1 MGPLKQRA
9 SGLGQHYVPQRYL
22 RNFACAARPRFV
34 WLHDKTSGVTREVA
48 IKQAAQSRDYYTPE
62 AEKLLGH
69 VVEAPTY
76 PVIAKLTDKRP
87 IDAREQHQL
96 ALFIATMLMR
106 VPAQRRS
113 ALDKYPAKL
122 SDYAAGIRAQIEG
135 LAANRADIDPGIV
148 AERLAWLDAWAARHA
163 HEPPQEILDQ
173 IRSPWPYDTMVCAI
187 EGMTWRI
194 VESIGP
200 QYFIATDN
208 PAFHFGAYGL
218 GSKES
223 ELTFPLST
231 THALHGSWQEAEAR
245 IVHLVAKQALVRE
258 FNRRLASTA
267 DRAFYHAKA
276 PWLLPLL
283 RKETHYLSVIHWA
296 QPPRWRSR
304 PPLVASG
311 GRYGAIGG

>member
-1 MGPLKQRA
+1 V
-9 SGLGQHYVPQRYL
+9 GQHYVPQRYL
-22 RNFACAARPRFV
+22 RNFACAAKPRVV
-34 WLHDKTSGVTREVA
+34 WFHDKASGVIREVA
-48 IKQAAQSRDYYTPE
+48 IKQVAQSRDYYTRE
-62 AEKLLGH
+62 VETLLAQ

-76 PVIAKLTDKRP
+76 PVIAKLTAKRP
-87 IDAREQHQL
+87 IDQHEQHQL
-96 ALFIATMLMR
+96 ALFVATMLMR
-106 VPAQRRS
+106 VPAHRRS

-122 SDYAAGIRAQIEG
+122 SDYVAGVRAQIES
-135 LAANRADIDPGIV
+135 LAANRPDIDPRMI
-148 AERLAWLDAWAARHA
+148 AERLAWLDAWAGRHA
-163 HEPPQEILDQ
+163 HEPPEEIVDQ
-173 IRSPWPYDTMVCAI
+173 IHSPWPYDTMVCAI

-218 GSKES
+218 GSKGS

-231 THALHGSWQEAEAR
+231 THALHGSWQEAGAR
-245 IVHLVAKQALVRE
+245 IVHIIARQAFVRE

-283 RKETHYLSVIHWA
+283 QKETHYLSVIHWA
-296 QPPRWRSR
+296 QPPRWRRR

-311 GRYGAIGG
+311 ERYSTMGG